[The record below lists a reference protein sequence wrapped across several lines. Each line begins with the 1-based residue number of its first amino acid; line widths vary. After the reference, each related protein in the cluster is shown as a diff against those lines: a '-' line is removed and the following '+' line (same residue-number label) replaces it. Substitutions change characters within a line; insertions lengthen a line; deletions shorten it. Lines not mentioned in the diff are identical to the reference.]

1 MQNEVYHKSIH
12 KINFLRKRECVMGQ
26 IVLMMCSIICVSGLS
41 GCDNNKDSNNND
53 IAVGVQDE
61 TSIYL
66 VAMDGTKFNDSLN
79 TSNIGC
85 DDKLVEV
92 KIDKKLSPQEAL
104 EELFAYEEYNEEE
117 GLYNVFGLS
126 DNLKVEKMVVANDF
140 AIVTLSEDLFVGGMC
155 DDPRVYA
162 QITETLIQFDEIDGV
177 DIFIGDEELSSYLL
191 DVSEEELGGPI
202 N

>member
-1 MQNEVYHKSIH
+1 MKNKVCHKNIH
-12 KINFLRKRECVMGQ
+12 IINFFGRKKDGVLGQ
-26 IVLMMCSIICVSGLS
+26 IVLIICGVVLVGGLS
-41 GCDNNKDSNNND
+41 GCGNNKDSDNND
-53 IAVGVQDE
+53 IAVDAQDE

-66 VAMDGTKFNDSLN
+66 VAMDGTEFNDSLN

-126 DNLKVEKMVVANDF
+126 DNLKIEKMVVANDF
-140 AIVTLSEDLFVGGMC
+140 AIVTLSEDLFTGGMC
-155 DDPRVYA
+155 DDPRVRA
-162 QITETLIQFDEIDGV
+162 QISETLMQFEEIDGV
-177 DIFIGDEELSSYLL
+177 DIFVG
-191 DVSEEELGGPI
+191 EEELGSYLSEIEGEYLPSE
-202 N
+202 